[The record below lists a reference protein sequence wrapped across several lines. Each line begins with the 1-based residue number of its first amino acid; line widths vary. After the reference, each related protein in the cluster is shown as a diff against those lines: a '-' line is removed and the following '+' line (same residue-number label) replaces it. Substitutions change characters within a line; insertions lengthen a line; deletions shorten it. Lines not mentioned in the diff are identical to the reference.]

1 MRAQVARMHIEKD
14 RMLASFYVA
23 MTGAIDL
30 TGWLQTT
37 GGATSILNA
46 VKHQAERIAREK
58 LELITPKADSP
69 ARQDPYGTPYQEG
82 EQPQYDVP
90 GGAANMSKEQL
101 EALFQQTYGGG

>member
-37 GGATSILNA
+37 KGATKILNA
-46 VKHQAERIAREK
+46 VKHQAEQIAREK
-58 LELITPKADSP
+58 LELITPKAAST
-69 ARQDPYGTPYQEG
+69 ARQDPLGTFYQEG
-82 EQPQYDVP
+82 EQPQYDVQ

-101 EALFQQTYGGG
+101 EALYQQTYGGG